1 MFVDSLFKAKNKIP
15 DWQNGNDIRNKIEG
29 SIDDKLFELEEDKK
43 IEKIN
48 GDEMKE
54 FLHILFEIGLNI
66 YSNYS
71 DKKIK

>member
-29 SIDDKLFELEEDKK
+29 SIDDKLFELEEDNK
-43 IEKIN
+43 IEKIK